1 MRIHFSSSNSES
13 HHAPGPAEAVS
24 RPGPRPSCSP
34 RSTEQPEHQEGR
46 HSRERSPQGGPRR
59 GLVSCAGSWTL
70 RAPRM
75 HLRELGLMKERSR
88 LSKMKCLLGGRTVGM
103 RTQSSSCPRVFPL
116 HRCRPHAQASA
127 SCSGLSLMH
136 RPQPHAQPQ
145 PHARA
150 CLSLMHKPG
159 SIGCRN
165 SCRSLLG
172 PWESGETT
180 TSNAFPQEGTAQP
193 AVAIGTGRE
202 SPDRRS
208 SSGLLITAPVA
219 SRCPA
224 LSPAPAGC

>member
-136 RPQPHAQPQ
+136 SLSPMHGPASASCTSLGQSAAGTVAGVFLAPG
-145 PHARA
+145 RA
-150 CLSLMHKPG
+150 GKPPPPTPSLRKVQH
-159 SIGCRN
+159 
-165 SCRSLLG
+165 SLL
-172 PWESGETT
+172 
-180 TSNAFPQEGTAQP
+180 
-193 AVAIGTGRE
+193 
-202 SPDRRS
+202 SP
-208 SSGLLITAPVA
+208 
-219 SRCPA
+219 
-224 LSPAPAGC
+224 